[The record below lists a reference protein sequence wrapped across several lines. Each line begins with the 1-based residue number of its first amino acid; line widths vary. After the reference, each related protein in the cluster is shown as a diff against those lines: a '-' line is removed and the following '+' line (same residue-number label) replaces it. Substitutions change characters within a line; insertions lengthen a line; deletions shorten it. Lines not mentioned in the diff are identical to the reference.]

1 MGEKQLKTAFLGRV
15 TGVKTISGNWTTR
28 IILFK
33 GRCKAFKQIIT
44 LLQEMLK
51 FKKQI
56 NKQTI

>member
-1 MGEKQLKTAFLGRV
+1 MGEKQLKTAPLGRV
-15 TGVKTISGNWTTR
+15 TGVKTISGNWTTK

-33 GRCKAFKQIIT
+33 GRCEAFKQIIT